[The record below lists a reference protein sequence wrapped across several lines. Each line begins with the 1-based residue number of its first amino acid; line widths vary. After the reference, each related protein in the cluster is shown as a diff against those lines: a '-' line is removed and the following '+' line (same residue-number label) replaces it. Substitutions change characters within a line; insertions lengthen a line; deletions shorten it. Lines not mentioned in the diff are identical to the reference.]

1 MYTIVKHIV
10 TVASF
15 LVQLKNWYRQL
26 CTQDIIGHLSAF
38 SVELGVIYGKSISEV
53 ESICVAHVESST
65 SYLFN
70 MGYYFLVY
78 FDGYL
83 L

>member
-15 LVQLKNWYRQL
+15 LVQLK
-26 CTQDIIGHLSAF
+26 
-38 SVELGVIYGKSISEV
+38 IYGKSISEV

-78 FDGYL
+78 FDGYFVIDQSKRKADIQRRS
-83 L
+83 